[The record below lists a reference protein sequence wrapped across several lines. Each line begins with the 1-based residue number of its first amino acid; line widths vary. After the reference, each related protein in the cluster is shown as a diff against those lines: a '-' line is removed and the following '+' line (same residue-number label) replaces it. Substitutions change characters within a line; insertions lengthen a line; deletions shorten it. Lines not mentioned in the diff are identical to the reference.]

1 MKAAKSLSNIER
13 REDILR
19 FIEHSKRVSVASIC
33 SRFQISEATAR
44 RDLEMLEEDKLIQRV
59 HGGAISLRE
68 APPELPVYQRMN
80 DESEYKQRIG
90 LAAAQLIQDGET
102 IFLGSGTSVLEV
114 ARNLNHKNNL
124 TVITN
129 SLLVLNQ
136 LVEFPSITVVAPGGI
151 LRRSELSLIGHIA
164 EQSILELNAD
174 KVIIGIH
181 GIDPEQGLT
190 NHYLPET
197 MTDRKILKMGK
208 EVIIVADHTKCRRI
222 STARVAPITA
232 VNILVTDSETPDDFI
247 EALTEQGVR
256 VLKA

>member
-1 MKAAKSLSNIER
+1 MQIPKSLSNIER
-13 REDILR
+13 QEDILR
-19 FIEHSKRVSVASIC
+19 FIENSKRVTVASIC

-44 RDLEMLEEDKLIQRV
+44 RDLEMLAENGHIQRV

-80 DESEYKQRIG
+80 DETEYKQRIG

-102 IFLGSGTSVLEV
+102 VFLGSGTSVLEV
-114 ARNLNHKNNL
+114 ARNLKHKNNL

-136 LVEFPSITVVAPGGI
+136 LVESPSITVVALGGI
-151 LRRSELSLIGHIA
+151 LRRSELSMIGHIA
-164 EQSILELNAD
+164 EQSIVDLNAD

-181 GIDPEQGLT
+181 GVDPEQGLT

-197 MTDRKILKMGK
+197 MTDRKILKMGR

-222 STARVAPITA
+222 STTHVAPITT
-232 VNILVTDSETPDDFI
+232 VNILVTDTETPDDFVQ
-247 EALTEQGVR
+247 ALTEQGVK